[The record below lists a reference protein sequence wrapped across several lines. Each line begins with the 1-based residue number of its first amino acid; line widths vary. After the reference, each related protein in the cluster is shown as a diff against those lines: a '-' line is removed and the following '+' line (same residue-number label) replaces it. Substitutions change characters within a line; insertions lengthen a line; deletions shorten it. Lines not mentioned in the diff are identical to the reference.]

1 MEVHGEWRKAAVT
14 VSLVTEIFSSNPTD
28 CTRQLIFNYT
38 LKYALGLQTSL
49 QADVQRP
56 EQDWRKRRRK
66 HSLLAGGD
74 VRVPER
80 DMFFPKISVLH
91 PPLVTHAQTVAHR
104 SSLSLSRPFLNIFPL
119 T

>member
-1 MEVHGEWRKAAVT
+1 MESGERLTA
-14 VSLVTEIFSSNPTD
+14 INFFD
-28 CTRQLIFNYT
+28 YT

-49 QADVQRP
+49 QAGVQRP
-56 EQDWRKRRRK
+56 EQDWRKRMKR
-66 HSLLAGGD
+66 SLLAGGD

-80 DMFFPKISVLH
+80 DMVFPKISILH

-104 SSLSLSRPFLNIFPL
+104 SSLSLSHPFLNIFPL

>member
-1 MEVHGEWRKAAVT
+1 MVSGERLTVS

-28 CTRQLIFNYT
+28 CTRQPIFNYT

-49 QADVQRP
+49 QAGVQRP

-66 HSLLAGGD
+66 RSLLAGGD

-80 DMFFPKISVLH
+80 DMFFPKISILH

-104 SSLSLSRPFLNIFPL
+104 SSLSLSHPFLNIFPL